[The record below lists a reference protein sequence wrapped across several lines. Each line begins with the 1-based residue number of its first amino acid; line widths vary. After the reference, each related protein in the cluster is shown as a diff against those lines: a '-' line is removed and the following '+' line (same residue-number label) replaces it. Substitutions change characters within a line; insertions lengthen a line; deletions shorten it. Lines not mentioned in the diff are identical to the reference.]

1 MKIAILGAG
10 NIGGTLG
17 RKWAAAGHEV
27 VFGVRDPGSAKARAA
42 LESAGTGAR
51 AASLAEAAA
60 FGEVVLFSIPSGTVA
75 EIARALG
82 RVLDGKILIDAT
94 NNFAGPV
101 INNLAALQAVAPGAN
116 LFRAFNSLGW
126 ELFANPIL
134 DGQQVDMFYS
144 GPDGESRR
152 QVETLIAEVGLRPLW
167 VGGNDQ
173 VTLVDNL
180 GALWV
185 NQVFRHSW
193 SRRTALKSLGVP
205 GTSGRVR

>member
-17 RKWAAAGHEV
+17 KKWSAAGHAV
-27 VFGVRDPGSAKARAA
+27 VFGARDPGSAKARAA
-42 LESAGTGAR
+42 LESAGPGAR

-60 FGEVVLFSIPSGTVA
+60 SGEVVLFSIPSGAMA
-75 EIARALG
+75 ETAQALG
-82 RVLDGKILIDAT
+82 AALDNKILIDAT

-101 INNLAALQAVAPGAN
+101 INNLAALQAAAPGAQ
-116 LFRAFNSLGW
+116 LYRAFNSLGW
-126 ELFANPIL
+126 ELFADPKL
-134 DGQQVDMFYS
+134 EGLQVDMFYS

-152 QVETLIAEVGLRPLW
+152 QVEALIAEIGLRPLW

-185 NQVFRHSW
+185 NLVFRRGW
-193 SRRTALKSLGVP
+193 PRRTALKALG
-205 GTSGRVR
+205 SGPE

>member
-17 RKWAAAGHEV
+17 RKWSAAGHEV
-27 VFGVRDPGSAKARAA
+27 VFGVRNPGSAKARAA
-42 LESAGTGAR
+42 LESVGLSAR

-75 EIARALG
+75 ETARTLG
-82 RVLDGKILIDAT
+82 PVLDGKILIDAS

-101 INNLAALQAVAPGAN
+101 INNLAALQAAAPRAH

-126 ELFANPIL
+126 ELFADPIL

-144 GPDGESRR
+144 GLDGESRW

-167 VGGNDQ
+167 VGGNDR

-185 NQVFRHSW
+185 NQIFRHGW
-193 SRRTALKSLGVP
+193 PRRTALKALGAP
-205 GTSGRVR
+205 GQ